1 MKQKNYRKLLK
12 LKSTKFDQ
20 KLRLAILILGALL
33 HTLPSNS
40 KSLKKEIKESIKIT
54 EGITKTI
61 TGTVVDET
69 GSPIPGISILEK
81 GTQNGT
87 STDFD
92 GKFSISV
99 SENNAVLVFS
109 SIGYKTKEVAV
120 GSTNITVTLEEDT
133 ESLDEIVVVGY
144 GTKKKSLV
152 TGAISSIA
160 SKDIKTASV
169 QRVDQAL
176 QGRTSGVTVT
186 SSSGAPGAGAKIRIR
201 GTGSNGNSDPLFIV
215 DGMKVLSIDNIP
227 PSDIANIEILK
238 DAASSAIYGT
248 EGANGVIII
257 TTKAGKSGDISVN
270 FNSQTTIQSV
280 NTKMKLMNASQFVQY
295 LNEAGNSDVANNGID
310 TNWLEETFTPAPMLR
325 NDISIAGGFGKTSIY
340 FSASNL
346 NQEGVVGGS
355 NSTFDRSTVRL
366 NLKSELAK
374 WVEVGANLTYSKT
387 DRIGVQENN
396 DTRGVIQNALILDPL
411 TPVTYSGS
419 VPPSVFERS
428 RDNNV
433 PVLRD
438 RRGRVYGYPR
448 FSTGEVLNPVALAN
462 GINRS
467 ISDDNNF
474 LSTLYAKF
482 NILDGLTFTSRF
494 GYERGNF
501 NNQLRVLPYF
511 VASEAQNTSYILNN
525 TDVST
530 RRWLWENFVSYKK
543 TLGNH
548 DFTVL
553 AGYSAE
559 DTDVNRSSVNGAIA
573 VDQFAGFDLDKG
585 FTLSNENE
593 FPFFSNLVSAYARL
607 SYSYKDKYL
616 FEGSVRSDTSDK
628 FPKANKTG
636 IFPAV
641 SAGWVL
647 SNEDFWKE
655 SDVVNYVKFRASWGQ
670 NGSIGSLPGNTDRT
684 FITTLDNNL
693 PIVYLGA
700 TGAQITSFANS
711 NLVWETSEQLDFGVD
726 FRLLNNNLRFS
737 ADYYK
742 KTTRDLIINDGSLI
756 TPGSAG
762 FNFSPFNAGTIENQG
777 FEFELGYSNETSK
790 GLGYNI
796 DLNLSTLQNKVTEI
810 LFVPEGTSINGANAP
825 QNPDGITRFSEGL
838 PVWYFFGYKTNGID
852 PATGEI
858 IRVDTNNDGSVN
870 NLDKTMIGNP
880 HPDLLFGGNIALDYK
895 NFDFNLRFQ
904 GTIGNDIIA
913 TYHQPS
919 RPITNKPVHF
929 FENRWTQ
936 PGDNAS
942 FPSAANVISSY
953 DTDLVVEDG
962 SFMRIKQI
970 QLGYNLPSQILNK
983 INAKSFRVY
992 VSLDDYFTFTNFKGL
1007 DPEIGNTANNDT
1019 GVDRGFYPTPA
1030 KALFGL
1036 SVNF

>member
-1 MKQKNYRKLLK
+1 MKKLNQLK
-12 LKSTKFDQ
+12 FLKSQQQRFNQ
-20 KLRLAILILGALL
+20 KLRVVVLIFGASLFAIPAKSFGLEVVDKS
-33 HTLPSNS
+33 TLEVKDIINQ
-40 KSLKKEIKESIKIT
+40 
-54 EGITKTI
+54 TI
-61 TGTVVDET
+61 TGTVTDKD
-69 GSPIPGISILEK
+69 GSPIPGVSIQEK
-81 GTQNGT
+81 GTSNGT

-92 GKFSISV
+92 GNFSISV
-99 SENNAVLVFS
+99 ANNNAILIVS
-109 SIGYKTKEVAV
+109 SVGYKTREVSV
-120 GSTNITVTLEEDT
+120 STSKMTITLEEST
-133 ESLDEIVVVGY
+133 ESLDEIVVIGY

-160 SKDIKTASV
+160 SKDIQTASV

-201 GTGSNGNSDPLFIV
+201 GTGSNGNSNPLFIV

-257 TTKAGKSGDISVN
+257 TTKGGRAGEISVN
-270 FNSQTTIQSV
+270 FNSQTTIQTV
-280 NTKMKLMNASQFVQY
+280 NTDMELMNASQFVQY
-295 LNEAGNSDVANNGID
+295 MNEAGISSVTDNGIN
-310 TNWLEETFTPAPMLR
+310 TNWLEETFVSAPMFR
-325 NDISIAGGFGKTSIY
+325 NDFSISGGFGKTSIY
-340 FSASNL
+340 LSASDL
-346 NQEGVVGGS
+346 SQEGIVGGS

-411 TPVTYSGS
+411 TPVTYNGRVPQS
-419 VPPSVFERS
+419 VIDRSV
-428 RDNNV
+428 NNGV
-433 PVLRD
+433 PLLRD
-438 RRGRVYGYPR
+438 RRGRVYGYPS

-482 NILDGLTFTSRF
+482 TILEGLTFTSRF

-511 VASEAQNTSYILNN
+511 VSSEAQNTSFILNN
-525 TDVST
+525 NDVST
-530 RRWLWENFVSYKK
+530 RRWLWENFVSYDK

-548 DFTVL
+548 DFTLL

-559 DTDVNRSSVNGAIA
+559 DTDVNTASVNGAIA
-573 VDQFAGFDLDKG
+573 VDQFTGFNLDQG
-585 FTLSNENE
+585 FTLSNENDFE
-593 FPFFSNLVSAYARL
+593 FLSNLVSAYARL
-607 SYSYKDKYL
+607 SYGYKEKYL
-616 FEGSVRSDTSDK
+616 FEASLRADRSDK
-628 FPKANKTG
+628 FPTVNKTG

-641 SAGWVL
+641 SGGWVI
-647 SNEDFWKE
+647 SKEDFWKD
-655 SDVVNYVKFRASWGQ
+655 SNVFDYVKLRASWGQ

-700 TGAQITSFANS
+700 TGAQITSFANT

-726 FRLLNNNLRFS
+726 FRMFNNTVRFS

-777 FEFELGYSNETSK
+777 FEFELGYSNQTSG

-796 DLNLSTLQNKVTEI
+796 DLNLSTLQNEVTEI
-810 LFVPEGTSINGANAP
+810 LFVPEGTSINGASAP
-825 QNPDGITRFSEGL
+825 QNPDGITRFTEGL
-838 PVWYFFGYKTNGID
+838 PVWYFFGFKTDGID

-858 IRVDTNNDGSVN
+858 IRVDTNGDGTVN
-870 NLDKTMIGNP
+870 NLDKTFIGNP
-880 HPDLLFGGNIALDYK
+880 HPDLLFGGNVALNYK
-895 NFDFNLRFQ
+895 AFDFNLRFQ

-936 PGDNAS
+936 PGDVAS
-942 FPSAANVISSY
+942 FPGSANVISSY
-953 DTDLVVEDG
+953 DTDLVVEDA
-962 SFMRIKQI
+962 SFMRIKQL
-970 QLGYNLPSQILNK
+970 QFGYTLPSKITDK
-983 INAKSFRVY
+983 INANNFRIY
-992 VSLDDYFTFTNFKGL
+992 ISLDDYFTFTKYRGL
-1007 DPEIGNTANNDT
+1007 DPEIGNSANNDT